1 MTYIQD
7 LTQALTTAYI
17 DGATVSNVSYKPQ
30 FISNNYK
37 EGKKVLASIED
48 ELLMCDQFQISVAFI
63 TLGGIEPH
71 RPFRPFHSS
80 LHKYTACPWQS
91 HRHGPP

>member
-48 ELLMCDQFQISVAFI
+48 ELLLCAQFQISVAFI
-63 TLGGIEPH
+63 KLGGIEP
-71 RPFRPFHSS
+71 
-80 LHKYTACPWQS
+80 L
-91 HRHGPP
+91 